1 MLNMMRK
8 ILPAVLQQ
16 VLEYHVNESQLTH
29 DDDLQSIYDHL
40 NNLNQS
46 VELLKI
52 KIKSNREKN
61 KVCLIQNN
69 LALHFDRTQVL
80 RVLS

>member
-1 MLNMMRK
+1 MLSK
-8 ILPAVLQQ
+8 SLPSVLQQ
-16 VLEYHVNESQLTH
+16 VLEYHVNQSQLTH
-29 DDDLQSIYDHL
+29 DDELQDIYERIT
-40 NNLNQS
+40 NLKKK
-46 VELLKI
+46 VAFLKN